1 MELLKGKRPWKEN
14 SQIVNRSIM
23 TKLLRKLK
31 IKATLRKAIK
41 MTIDLIFNFD
51 LKGIIVVMQEY
62 NR

>member
-14 SQIVNRSIM
+14 SQIVNHSIM